1 MPSPI
6 RLPRPFAAFVAVAIL
21 AGCAGPEDD
30 KPALDI
36 PGGWKAEGPA
46 GTSWPDTGWW
56 RAFGSPQLDQLIQTA
71 QRNNQDIG
79 AAVAR
84 VLQADAQAR
93 ISGAPLLPSVG
104 ADGNASHSVS
114 PERTV
119 SGLGGSSTSRTVS
132 DQFSAELSVSYE
144 LDLWG
149 RNRSALQST
158 QASALASRYDRDT
171 VALTV
176 TASTATTYMQILEFQ
191 DRLAIARDNLANAQ
205 QVLTIVLAQEQAG
218 AGSALNVAQQRT
230 VVAQQKAAI
239 PPLEQQRQQSETAL
253 ALLLG
258 EPPER
263 LSLGRQP
270 LDELDVPTVGA
281 GLPSSLLDRRPDVQ
295 NADAQLAAARF
306 NVKEAKAALFPSI
319 QLTGSGGFQSAA
331 LGTLFNSANTLYS
344 LAAGLTQP
352 IFEGGALRGQ
362 VQLSEAQYQELGQTY
377 VKTVL
382 AAFGDVENALIA
394 TRQADLA
401 YQAQQEVVAQSR
413 EAFRLSEAQYRA
425 GAVDLLTVL
434 NAQQSYFSARDQ
446 LVQSKSDRLQAAVA
460 LYKALGGGWSA
471 GAVKAAAGS

>member
-1 MPSPI
+1 MPSLF
-6 RLPRPFAAFVAVAIL
+6 RVPRPVAAIVAVAIL

-46 GTSWPDTGWW
+46 GTSWPDTAWW
-56 RAFGSPQLDQLIQTA
+56 RTFGSPQLDQLIQTA

-93 ISGAPLLPSVG
+93 IAGAPLLPSVG

-119 SGLGGSSTSRTVS
+119 SGFGGSSTSRSVS

-149 RNRSALQST
+149 RNRSALQSA

-205 QVLTIVLAQEQAG
+205 QVLNIVLAQEQAG
-218 AGSALNVAQQRT
+218 AGSALDVAQQRT

-258 EPPER
+258 EAPER
-263 LSLGRQP
+263 LSLDRQP
-270 LDELDVPTVGA
+270 LDELDVPSVGA

-344 LAAGLTQP
+344 LAASLTQP

-394 TRQADLA
+394 TRQAGLA

-446 LVQSKSDRLQAAVA
+446 LVQAKSDRLQAAVA

-471 GAVKAAAGS
+471 ASAKAVAGS